1 MFRVA
6 IFGQYVPF
14 FARSIFDIPNVTYLS
29 TLRGGGRLREAAREG
44 VLATQKQKTLSAT
57 WSYVSAPILDILCL
71 WVSLPWYPHA
81 QNETLD
87 NNGCLI

>member
-29 TLRGGGRLREAAREG
+29 TLRGGEKIERGGAGGRTRYSKTKDSISHV
-44 VLATQKQKTLSAT
+44 VLCFGPNSRYSVFVGLFTP
-57 WSYVSAPILDILCL
+57 VSTR
-71 WVSLPWYPHA
+71 SK
-81 QNETLD
+81 
-87 NNGCLI
+87 